1 MEPSQPVEEHLWLQ
15 RLTGDWTYSSEAF
28 MGPDQPP
35 VVSSGK
41 ERFRTLGGLWYVGE
55 SQGKMPGGGDCTM
68 MITLG
73 YDPQKKRYVGSWIGS
88 MMTQFW
94 VYDGFVEGD
103 TLHLEADGPSFSG
116 DGTTA
121 KYRDSME
128 FLTDD
133 HRVLR
138 SGVQLPDGSWNIF
151 MTAHY
156 RRAGTE

>member
-1 MEPSQPVEEHLWLQ
+1 METTQPLQEHLWLA
-15 RLTGDWTYSSEAF
+15 RLAGDWTYTSEAS
-28 MGPDQPP
+28 MGADQPP
-35 VVSSGK
+35 VVSTGT
-41 ERFRTLGGLWYVGE
+41 ERFRTLGGLWYIGE
-55 SQGKMPGGGDCTM
+55 GYGEMPGCVGTM
-68 MITLG
+68 IITVG
-73 YDPQKKRYVGSWIGS
+73 YDPQKKRYVGSWVGS

-94 VYDGFVEGD
+94 VYDGFVEGN

-121 KYRDSME
+121 KYRDSIE

-156 RRAGTE
+156 RRVGTE